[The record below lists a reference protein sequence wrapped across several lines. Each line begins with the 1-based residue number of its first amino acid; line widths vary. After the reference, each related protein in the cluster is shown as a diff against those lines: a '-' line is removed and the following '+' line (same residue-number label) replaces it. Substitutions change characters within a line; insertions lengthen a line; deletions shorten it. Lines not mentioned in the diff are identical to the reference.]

1 MDAFKMNGS
10 CFYTSYSWEGQKR
23 NINEQYIKNKI
34 IKMLIDLIIKI
45 IQNSVIHTHNH
56 TSWAISFSYQVNIVW
71 LHSLV
76 LFIALVHIL

>member
-1 MDAFKMNGS
+1 MGRAFTHII
-10 CFYTSYSWEGQKR
+10 FWEGQKR

-34 IKMLIDLIIKI
+34 IKMLIDLIII

>member
-1 MDAFKMNGS
+1 
-10 CFYTSYSWEGQKR
+10 
-23 NINEQYIKNKI
+23 
-34 IKMLIDLIIKI
+34 MLIDLIIKI

-76 LFIALVHIL
+76 LFIALVRIL